1 MVDFQTI
8 RQLKAY
14 ARQDGAFLGAYW
26 IVSFLLTLY
35 FPDLAFGSVM
45 ILCTPLFAGW
55 LLRRFRDEALDG
67 RISFRRGLAY
77 SAYTFFNGSFL
88 FAFGLFIY
96 LFMFDK
102 GQFFATLFQGIKDG
116 AAIYQAMGSNPKE
129 VYDAIDTISHLS
141 ALQISFIF
149 MMYYLMIC
157 APLAVVIALLCRRKD
172 AKHPH
177 NNKTEIK

>member
-45 ILCTPLFAGW
+45 ILCTPL
-55 LLRRFRDEALDG
+55 
-67 RISFRRGLAY
+67 FRRGLAY